1 MRRPRVKTVDLL
13 LPVLQT
19 EGDAILDLHTQEAAA
34 AARAITEKT
43 VHQQLVVAGRAWLER
58 RCPVVISEMSSVLE
72 EPDVIGWQREGST
85 LIECKASRADYRAD
99 VTKLF
104 RTQTSTAMG
113 RCRYYLVPTGL
124 ITVDELYPEWGLLEW
139 NGRWVKKVK
148 EAPPQAVYGW
158 QYEMRLLLSALRRI
172 GGHVRDGD
180 GCSVWAY
187 KFQTK
192 KRATLG
198 TDQTNDE
205 EE

>member
-1 MRRPRVKTVDLL
+1 VRRPRVKSVDIPP
-13 LPVLQT
+13 PVVQI
-19 EGDAILDLHTQEAAA
+19 EGDAVLDQHAQDVAA
-34 AARAITEKT
+34 AARAVTERT

-58 RCPVVISEMSSVLE
+58 RCSVVIAEMASQWE

-99 VTKLF
+99 VAKLF

-124 ITVDELYPEWGLLEW
+124 VTVDELYPEWGLLEW
-139 NGRWVKKVK
+139 NGRWVKKVR

-172 GGHVRDGD
+172 GGHVQDGD

-192 KRATLG
+192 KRAVLG
-198 TDQTNDE
+198 TDQTTE
-205 EE
+205 EEE